1 MHCSHHESRSM
12 TPELTILA
20 LAGLLQALQFA
31 IMAIPA
37 NLELGSIK
45 TMSARDPD
53 SMEGKTIF
61 EQLSPKTGRLARAM
75 NNHFEALIL
84 FTLAVVVV
92 QMSSQ
97 NNALTAGCAYVY
109 LISRIAYIPAYY
121 FGLSPWRSY
130 IWFIGFGATLA
141 MIISTFI

>member
-1 MHCSHHESRSM
+1 M

-31 IMAIPA
+31 AMAIPA
-37 NLELGSIK
+37 NIELGMGK
-45 TMSARDPD
+45 TTSARDPD
-53 SMEGKTIF
+53 RMGGKTML
-61 EQLSPKTGRLARAM
+61 EQLSTKTGRLARAL

-92 QMSSQ
+92 ELSGQ
-97 NNALTAGCAYVY
+97 NTKFTAGCAIAY
-109 LISRIAYIPAYY
+109 LIARVAYVPAYY

-141 MIISTFI
+141 MIISTLI